1 MLCFEVLSGV
11 SPNTV
16 VYTTF
21 QLEKMKGMGINN
33 GWSNAPHWNL
43 IGDHTQNGKID
54 AIGFTSY
61 PYFEFSSPS
70 TIPTGYYD
78 EISQHWTGPV
88 VFSEIGWLAAA
99 TPPYP
104 GGEQQQVDFVTA
116 FFDLTQNLELANVV
130 WLFLHDLDAQ
140 TVQPAFDQI
149 GLRNNM
155 GNVTR
160 PGDAVWQGEV
170 ALRQK

>member
-1 MLCFEVLSGV
+1 M
-11 SPNTV
+11 
-16 VYTTF
+16 
-21 QLEKMKGMGINN
+21 
-33 GWSNAPHWNL
+33 
-43 IGDHTQNGKID
+43 
-54 AIGFTSY
+54 
-61 PYFEFSSPS
+61 
-70 TIPTGYYD
+70 
-78 EISQHWTGPV
+78 
-88 VFSEIGWLAAA
+88 
-99 TPPYP
+99 
-104 GGEQQQVDFVTA
+104 TA

-160 PGDAVWQGEV
+160 LGDAVWQGEV